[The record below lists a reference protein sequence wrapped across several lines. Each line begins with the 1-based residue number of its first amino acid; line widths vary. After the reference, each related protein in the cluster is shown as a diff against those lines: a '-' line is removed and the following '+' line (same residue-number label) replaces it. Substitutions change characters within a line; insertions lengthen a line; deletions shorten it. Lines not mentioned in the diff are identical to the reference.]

1 MATRMRQ
8 PVAVSPRLSVIVLV
22 FDEVESIAPQHEEL
36 MGVLHA
42 IDISYEVLYIDD
54 GSRDGSTERLGQLA
68 SRDPHVRVVSFRRNF
83 GQTAAVQAGID
94 HSRGD
99 ILIFMDGDMQNDPQ
113 DIPRLLEKIDEGYD
127 VVSGWRKERQDDVA
141 RVLPSRIANWII
153 ARVTGVPL
161 HDFGCTLKAYRREV
175 IQDVKLYGEMHRF
188 IPVYA
193 SWVGARITELTV
205 HHRHRTFGKSKYS
218 LSRTSRV
225 LLDLMTVKLLG
236 SYSTK
241 PIYFFGFAAFGLW
254 AIAIICGAIVI
265 IQKLLPPY
273 PYAHNNPLL
282 LLAVFL
288 GIVGVQFILM
298 GLLAELSIR
307 TYHESQA
314 KTTYVVREI
323 IERSP
328 ARRDASL
335 SPSPQP
341 SPRGG
346 EGESPHPNPLP
357 QGERGSLSGDRQSTR
372 VNRCVAS
379 AGSPAVI
386 RPAVAT
392 WSSGCAWPCCI
403 EDRTMRG

>member
-1 MATRMRQ
+1 MAATRLKH
-8 PVAVSPRLSVIVLV
+8 AEAIAPRLSVIVLV
-22 FDEVESIAPQHEEL
+22 YNEAESITPLHEEL
-36 MGVLHA
+36 IGVL
-42 IDISYEVLYIDD
+42 DGLDVTYEVLYIDD
-54 GSRDGSTERLGQLA
+54 GSRDGSTEQLGQIA
-68 SRDPHVRVVSFRRNF
+68 ARDPHVRVVSFRRNF

-99 ILIFMDGDMQNDPQ
+99 ILIFMDGDLQNDPH
-113 DIPRLLEKIDEGYD
+113 DIPHLLEKIDEGYD
-127 VVSGWRKERQDDVA
+127 VVSGWRKNRRDDA
-141 RVLPSRIANWII
+141 TRVLPSRIANWII

-161 HDFGCTLKAYRREV
+161 HDFGCTLKAYQREV

-205 HHRHRTFGKSKYS
+205 NHRQRTFGKSKYS
-218 LSRTSRV
+218 LARTSRV

-254 AIAIICGAIVI
+254 VLAFVFAAIVI
-265 IQKLLPPY
+265 IQKALPPY

-288 GIVGVQFILM
+288 AIVGVQFVLM

-314 KTTYVVREI
+314 KTTYVVREV
-323 IERSP
+323 IERSQ
-328 ARRDASL
+328 RKDAAINGR
-335 SPSPQP
+335 PSVR
-341 SPRGG
+341 SR
-346 EGESPHPNPLP
+346 
-357 QGERGSLSGDRQSTR
+357 
-372 VNRCVAS
+372 
-379 AGSPAVI
+379 
-386 RPAVAT
+386 
-392 WSSGCAWPCCI
+392 
-403 EDRTMRG
+403 

>member
-1 MATRMRQ
+1 MATRLKHASTAT
-8 PVAVSPRLSVIVLV
+8 PKVSVVVLV
-22 FDEVESIAPQHEEL
+22 FNEAESIAPLHEEII
-36 MGVLHA
+36 GVLEA
-42 IDISYEVLYIDD
+42 MDLSYEVVYIDD
-54 GSRDGSTERLGQLA
+54 GSRDGSTERLAQLA
-68 SRDPHVRVVSFRRNF
+68 LTDEHVRVVSFRRNF

-94 HSRGD
+94 NARGE
-99 ILIFMDGDMQNDPQ
+99 ILVFMDGDLQNDPH
-113 DIPRLLEKIDEGYD
+113 DIPRLLQKMYEGYD
-127 VVSGWRKERQDDVA
+127 VVSGWRKNRQDDAA

-153 ARVTGVPL
+153 ARVTGVRL
-161 HDFGCTLKAYRREV
+161 NDFGCTLKAYHRDV

-193 SWVGARITELTV
+193 SWVGARIAEIPV
-205 HHRHRTFGKSKYS
+205 NHRPRSFGKSKYS

-254 AIAIICGAIVI
+254 ALSLVFAAIVI

-288 GIVGVQFILM
+288 AIVGVQFILM

-307 TYHESQA
+307 TYHESQG

-323 IERSP
+323 IEGAHTDKAPTNGR
-328 ARRDASL
+328 
-335 SPSPQP
+335 PSVRAQK
-341 SPRGG
+341 
-346 EGESPHPNPLP
+346 
-357 QGERGSLSGDRQSTR
+357 
-372 VNRCVAS
+372 
-379 AGSPAVI
+379 
-386 RPAVAT
+386 
-392 WSSGCAWPCCI
+392 
-403 EDRTMRG
+403 